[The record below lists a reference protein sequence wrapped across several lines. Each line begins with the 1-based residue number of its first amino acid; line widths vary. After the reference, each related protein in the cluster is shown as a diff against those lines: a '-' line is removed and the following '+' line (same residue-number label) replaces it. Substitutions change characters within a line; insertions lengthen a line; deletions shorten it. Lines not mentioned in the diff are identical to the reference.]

1 MTDLIWI
8 AYWLLT
14 GGLAVGSVVG
24 LVTAW
29 REMRA
34 DAHRLDRPAVT
45 HVTTKES

>member
-24 LVTAW
+24 LIKAW

-34 DAHRLDRPAVT
+34 DAHRLDRPFT
-45 HVTTKES
+45 HIRREN